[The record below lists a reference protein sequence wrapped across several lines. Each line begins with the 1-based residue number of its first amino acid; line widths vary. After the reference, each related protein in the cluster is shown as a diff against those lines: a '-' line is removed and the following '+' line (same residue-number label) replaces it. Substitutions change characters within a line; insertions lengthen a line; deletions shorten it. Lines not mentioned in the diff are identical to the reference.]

1 MIAMSVRKPP
11 ARGVRGKNVGK
22 FFSIKMNTMLW
33 FESLLEESLMYLL
46 DFDPDV
52 KRFKEQPFHI
62 RYLYNGKKRRYTPD
76 LLVERAEER
85 QIIEVK
91 PRRKVKTEKY
101 NLLFRI
107 VSPICEIEGYKF
119 KVFTEEQILWQP
131 RFNSI
136 KALWSYARTP
146 LRTQHQIYCQELL
159 QINKV
164 VSLAEAFEFFKAR
177 EVPKQIVYALL
188 FWGAL
193 DFDLTE
199 PLNSNSQIYL
209 PNSTEIHERRIA

>member
-1 MIAMSVRKPP
+1 MGARRPP
-11 ARGVRGKNVGK
+11 ARGIRGKNVGK
-22 FFSIKMNTMLW
+22 FFSIKMNVMLW

-62 RYLYNGKKRRYTPD
+62 RYIHDGKKRRYTPD
-76 LLVERAEER
+76 LFVERPDEK

-91 PRRKVKTEKY
+91 LKKKVKTEKY
-101 NLLFRI
+101 DQLFRI
-107 VSPICEIEGYKF
+107 IAPICEMEGCRF
-119 KVFTEEQILWQP
+119 KVFTEETILSQP
-131 RFNSI
+131 RLNSV

-146 LRTQHQIYCQELL
+146 LHHLHQIYCQELL
-159 QINKV
+159 QKRQV
-164 VSLAEAFEFFKAR
+164 VSLAEAFEFFKTKGI
-177 EVPKQIVYALL
+177 PKQVVYALL

-199 PLNSNSQIYL
+199 PLNPNSRIYL
-209 PNSTEIHERRIA
+209 PDSTEINVRRIA